1 MTIIR
6 VRDNENT
13 RWKSQA
19 KKTNK
24 KNKKP
29 NKQTNKQR
37 QKRSGAGKKVR
48 VKGWDLNDF
57 VLH

>member
-1 MTIIR
+1 MKELSK
-6 VRDNENT
+6 EN
-13 RWKSQA
+13 KQ
-19 KKTNK
+19 

-37 QKRSGAGKKVR
+37 QKKSGAGKKVR